1 MRYDLLL
8 ESGGQITTDL
18 SPNSRRRES
27 GIPSISASTA
37 RQFGFKPVSGKCI
50 SGIVS
55 GGSRARTTKCRIDGR
70 VRDGAE
76 RFTRI
81 RSRDGCRQLK
91 GIVPA
96 GGDARRES
104 GIQSAFAFVSA
115 NASHVVGGR
124 RQQGERAQEERRRRR
139 RRRGMEGT
147 RFSIFS
153 SYPRVAPF
161 SVKRPRSEKATGKS
175 GARAAS

>member
-1 MRYDLLL
+1 MIYCSSPVGKLQPTYPQIPDVAKAAFHQLAHQQPANSDSSPSVGNVSQGLFR
-8 ESGGQITTDL
+8 GG
-18 SPNSRRRES
+18 
-27 GIPSISASTA
+27 
-37 RQFGFKPVSGKCI
+37 
-50 SGIVS
+50 
-55 GGSRARTTKCRIDGR
+55 RARTTKCRIDGR

-96 GGDARRES
+96 GDARRES

-139 RRRGMEGT
+139 RRRGMEGI